1 MDKNE
6 LKKDLNEFSFLQRS
20 DEKSKNTDKP
30 LIIKPSVILLQTW
43 GSEELI
49 AAMSDVIYRGY
60 SIEEALKIVKNDP
73 SIVKRRV
80 TNFLKDGHYSV
91 FEFIGASWLMEGSR
105 AFTHELVRHRLASYW
120 QESQRYVD
128 YTKSKLRYVVPLDLA
143 NKLSPFLESTTQVY
157 VNARE
162 FMAPEDARY
171 ILSNAVASRVFVQMN
186 SREFFLNFIPLRTG
200 LGAFHEIRL
209 VAWLMFD
216 TLIDKFPIIAEWIWE
231 NLPKLH
237 PDYCRGIEKL
247 KEVYNTEDSRMISI
261 KDAFNKWDV
270 EVPLKLNQ
278 LLSEKLKNYK

>member
-128 YTKSKLRYVVPLDLA
+128 YTKSKLRYVVPPDLA

-216 TLIDKFPIIAEWIWE
+216 TLIDKFPITAEWIWE

-247 KEVYNTEDSRMISI
+247 KEVYNAEDSRMISI
-261 KDAFNKWDV
+261 KDAFKKWDV